1 MFLASWVQ
9 GTTKVAFPRFKAKR
23 GPGPSRSQHDL
34 DVDAVRHLDA
44 HQLPQ
49 RALVRVEVDE
59 PFVDSHL
66 PAVPRLAPLAVGG
79 LPHWHDEPFRRE
91 GNRPGHRD
99 AGAFADQLDLLA
111 HVVDLL
117 RVGAAERDAGLLGHG
132 STWGKE
138 TEGHGVSASRR
149 R

>member
-49 RALVRVEVDE
+49 RALVRVKVDE
-59 PFVDSHL
+59 PLMNPHL
-66 PAVPRLAPLAVGG
+66 PSVPRLAPLAVRG
-79 LPHWHDEPFRRE
+79 LPHGHDEPLRRE
-91 GNRPGHRD
+91 RDWSRHRD
-99 AGAFADQLDLLA
+99 AGALADQLDLLA

-117 RVGAAERDAGLLGHG
+117 RVRAAERDAGLLGHG
-132 STWGKE
+132 ST
-138 TEGHGVSASRR
+138 
-149 R
+149 